1 MKNFNIPEEKI
12 GEIVIFIDGEA
23 PRVTDWSADK
33 HLDMAKEELLEE
45 IKEMIIEDQLLP
57 EVNDG
62 ICFTIDN
69 DLELYSH
76 ITEVSM
82 VKSDK
87 KYDIRISTELSY

>member
-33 HLDMAKEELLEE
+33 HIKMAEKELLKET
-45 IKEMIIEDQLLP
+45 KEMIIEDHLLP

-62 ICFTIDN
+62 IYFTIDN

-76 ITEVSM
+76 ITEVRM
-82 VKSDK
+82 VKGNK
-87 KYDIRISTELSY
+87 KYDIHIFTELSY